1 MDRMPI
7 VAGQFY
13 PGTKNGL
20 DSEIRKMLGKLTMPD
35 QGAYARL
42 VMAPHAG
49 YIYSGATAATTLA
62 QARLASTLILL
73 GPNHTGL
80 GAPLS
85 VWPDG
90 SWIFPGG
97 ELPVD
102 EALVKALLKA
112 EGAFTAETTAH
123 MREHSLEVQIPIL
136 AALNPACRIVPI
148 VVSERS
154 MDKLLRVAHKMAGV
168 ISAWP
173 EPVTILVSSDMNHFL
188 PHEETVRK
196 DKLALEAIEQ
206 LDPKLLYQTV
216 RENSISM
223 CGVLPMTMG
232 MAVCRELGATEAAIT
247 TYTTSAKASGDYS
260 RVVGYAGA
268 IVQ

>member
-13 PGTKNGL
+13 PGTHAGL
-20 DSEIRKMLGKLTMPD
+20 KAELGTLLGKTAPPA
-35 QGAYARL
+35 QGPVAKL

-49 YIYSGATAATTLA
+49 YVYSGAVAGQTLA
-62 QARLASTLILL
+62 QARLAPTLILL

-80 GAPLS
+80 GATLS

-90 SWIFPGG
+90 AWRYPGG
-97 ELPVD
+97 SLPVD
-102 EALVKALLKA
+102 TALVQALLQA
-112 EGAFTAETTAH
+112 EPAFSPDTAAH
-123 MREHSLEVQIPIL
+123 LREHSLEVQLPFL
-136 AALNPACRIVPI
+136 GALVPECRIVPI

-154 MDKLLRVAHKMAGV
+154 LERLLAIGRGVAQV
-168 ISAWP
+168 IAAWP
-173 EPVTILVSSDMNHFL
+173 DPVTLLVSSDMNHFL
-188 PHEETVRK
+188 SHEQTVQK

-206 LDPKLLYQTV
+206 LAPELLFRTV
-216 RENSISM
+216 RENAITM
-223 CGVLPMTMG
+223 CGVLPMTLG
-232 MAVCRELGATEAAIT
+232 LAACRELGATTARVT

-268 IVQ
+268 IVE